1 MITKKKA
8 VKKVANKKVVKN
20 KTVTKKVKF
29 EIPKEEII
37 NTPVTTDSFECA
49 GNIDNVT
56 KDYVNNIADD
66 TYPSYQRRAE
76 DFVED
81 NVTPVPEKPSKL
93 RVTLIAII
101 VIVLFYF
108 LTH

>member
-37 NTPVTTDSFECA
+37 NTPVTTDNFECA
-49 GNIDNVT
+49 GNVDNVT
-56 KDYVNNIADD
+56 RNYVHKIADD
-66 TYPSYQRRAE
+66 TYSSYQRRAD
-76 DFVED
+76 DFVEE
-81 NVTPVPEKPSKL
+81 NIHPVPESPSKL